1 MREVQHTGR
10 IDFDPSARH
19 EVRVD
24 DVTSVQRGD
33 ASLLARVYRPVAS
46 GPWPALIDV
55 HGGAWSYCDRT
66 IDVTFAQALAS
77 SGMVVVSLDFRQGAD
92 GPFPASIRDVLSGV
106 RFVRRERAA
115 LDVADAPLGIIGG
128 SSGGHLALLAAICP
142 DEPEFR
148 EAGDPHADASA
159 SVDYALGLW
168 PIADPLAR
176 YRYLEPLLQGFE
188 KRDDD
193 PLFEP
198 SLLRAAHEAHFEGEA
213 TMARASVPRILRA
226 RAFTQLPPIWIA
238 HAEHDRNVTL
248 AMSEELVA
256 AYRDAGGGAELE
268 VFRGVGHS
276 FANYPG
282 EAAER
287 CVERMRGFVARCL
300 ASPHTVR

>member
-1 MREVQHTGR
+1 MREPQHMGPVT
-10 IDFDPSARH
+10 IDPSARH
-19 EVRVD
+19 EVHVD
-24 DVTSVQRGD
+24 DVAFVQRGD
-33 ASLLARVYRPVAS
+33 TTLLARVYRPVAR
-46 GPWPALIDV
+46 GPWPALVDV

-66 IDVTFAQALAS
+66 IDVTYDQALAS
-77 SGMVVVSLDFRQGAD
+77 SGLVVLALDFRQGAD
-92 GPFPASIRDVLSGV
+92 GPFPASVRDVLSGV

-115 LDVADAPLGIIGG
+115 LDVADAPLGIVGG

-142 DEPEFR
+142 DDPDFR
-148 EAGDPHADASA
+148 EPGDPHADEPAA
-159 SVDYALGLW
+159 VDYALGLW

-188 KRDDD
+188 RRDDD

-198 SLLRAAHEAHFEGEA
+198 LLLRAAHEAHFADEV

-226 RAFTQLPPIWIA
+226 GAFTQLPPIWIA
-238 HAEHDRNVTL
+238 HAEHDRNVTS

-256 AYRDAGGGAELE
+256 ACRAAGGAAELE
-268 VFRGVGHS
+268 VFAGVGHA

-287 CVERMRGFVARCL
+287 CVERMRSVVARCL
-300 ASPHTVR
+300 ALPRTTR